1 MSRLEGMDVGT
12 FRHVL
17 REGRRTLV
25 ACVAI
30 STVLGLALNAI
41 VPPVYRATVRIEIRR
56 PPERSPLTGEPL
68 TASSFQSE
76 NVAMYTAAELIT
88 NRVILGAIAADL
100 THDGWIT

>member
-1 MSRLEGMDVGT
+1 MARIEGVDLR
-12 FRHVL
+12 FFQHVR

-30 STVLGLALNAI
+30 STAMGLALNAI

-68 TASSFQSE
+68 AASSFQSE
-76 NVAMYTAAELIT
+76 NVTMYTAAALIP
-88 NRVILGAIAADL
+88 NRVILGEVPPDP
-100 THDGWIT
+100 THP